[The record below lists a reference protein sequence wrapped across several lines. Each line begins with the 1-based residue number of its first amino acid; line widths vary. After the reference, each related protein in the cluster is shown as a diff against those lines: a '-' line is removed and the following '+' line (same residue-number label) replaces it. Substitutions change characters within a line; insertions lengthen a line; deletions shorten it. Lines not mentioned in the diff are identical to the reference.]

1 MCLSGDDKFLYVF
14 NEKSV

>member
-1 MCLSGDDKFLYVF
+1 MCLSGDDKFLYLF